1 MSIRAYR
8 VNEIKLG
15 GETFNLWHDEKVA
28 QYLDDNA
35 HFDSLNADMCGFIEI
50 PVTSFRAMLK
60 IADNDQVKSN
70 IKIDIAFAKKNKR
83 NYLRYDCF

>member
-28 QYLDDNA
+28 QYLNDNGY
-35 HFDSLNADMCGFIEI
+35 FDSLNADMCGVMEI
-50 PVTSFRAMLK
+50 SVTSLKAMLK
-60 IADNDQVKSN
+60 IADNDQVRSN

-83 NYLRYDCF
+83 NYLQYDCF